1 MRAAC
6 HSSYARQCE
15 KYIPSKFE
23 ENQNTLGAHEQQ
35 QQQKL
40 EGNAKQTKLTSEQQ
54 TRTLTHSRAQIER
67 NRRKDCL
74 CIRL

>member
-23 ENQNTLGAHEQQ
+23 ENQNTLGA
-35 QQQKL
+35 
-40 EGNAKQTKLTSEQQ
+40 QTKKTGGKRKTNKTDQ
-54 TRTLTHSRAQIER
+54 RTTNTHAHTQPHT
-67 NRRKDCL
+67 NRTQ
-74 CIRL
+74 